1 MTPRAAGERAVDGT
15 RLYRRGRNGRG
26 FRLHHPQREP
36 MPGRRRSSW
45 TWVRLTVGATIL
57 AVLVWQL
64 GTGPFLEP
72 LGRIDARSLAAATGI
87 AVLTTVCCAWRWSLV
102 SRGLGS
108 ELPLRDAVGAY
119 YRSQFLNTVLPGG
132 VLGDVHRAVR
142 RGRDVGD
149 VGHGVRVVAWERSSG
164 QAVQIA
170 LTIVLLLALPSP
182 VRSFMP
188 VVAGAVLA
196 VALAVVLLGR
206 TMPRW
211 GSPPAARISRALA
224 TDLRQGLLAR
234 RSWPG
239 VVLASVV
246 VAAGHTATFLI
257 AARTAGSTAS
267 LAQILPLALLVL
279 LAMGLPTNIAG
290 WGPREGAAAWAF
302 AAAGLGAA
310 EGVATAVVYGVMA
323 LVATLPGAGL
333 LAVAWLRPRR
343 SGIEPEAGG
352 RGRPDSR
359 RQRLA
364 TAAPEGAPH
373 G

>member
-1 MTPRAAGERAVDGT
+1 MTSREAGERG
-15 RLYRRGRNGRG
+15 
-26 FRLHHPQREP
+26 RLH
-36 MPGRRRSSW
+36 
-45 TWVRLTVGATIL
+45 TAWVRLTVGATIL

-64 GTGPFLEP
+64 GTAPFLEP
-72 LGRIDARSLAAATGI
+72 LHRIDARSLAAATGI
-87 AVLTTVCCAWRWSLV
+87 AVLTTVCCAWRWRLV

-108 ELPLRDAVGAY
+108 DLPLREAVGAY

-149 VGHGVRVVAWERSSG
+149 FGHSARVVAWERTSG

-170 LTIVLLLALPSP
+170 LTVLVLLALPSP
-182 VRSFMP
+182 LRSSMP

-196 VALAVVLLGR
+196 AALSGVLLGR
-206 TMPRW
+206 TLPRW
-211 GSPPAARISRALA
+211 GSPPLARIACALA

-234 RSWPG
+234 RAWPG
-239 VVLASVV
+239 VVLASIVV
-246 VAAGHTATFLI
+246 VAGHTATFLI

-267 LAQILPLALLVL
+267 PAQMLPLALLVL

-302 AAAGLGAA
+302 ASAGLGAA

-323 LVATLPGAGL
+323 LVATLPGAVL
-333 LAVAWLRPRR
+333 LAVARLSRADSHRRPF
-343 SGIEPEAGG
+343 
-352 RGRPDSR
+352 
-359 RQRLA
+359 A
-364 TAAPEGAPH
+364 TAAPEGGPH